1 MSNKRKDLRVS
12 EQEWRGSKGHHR
24 REYRQ
29 EKKSLPVLT
38 ALKWVAAGVV
48 LVVALTYLYESKQVC
63 EASGAPAS
71 YCVD

>member
-1 MSNKRKDLRVS
+1 MASKRKELRVS
-12 EQEWRGSKGHHR
+12 EQEWRGSKGRHR
-24 REYRQ
+24 REPRQ

-48 LVVALTYLYESKQVC
+48 LMVVLTVLFSSKQVC